1 MKTSKRFGLVAL
13 VATIL
18 GLAGLTSCSLFKGM
32 LGTNENMGS
41 KVQTSTTSSS
51 STKNSSGQN
60 TTNSKSKN
68 KMPTP
73 KIFHTEEFI
82 NTMIFVEGG
91 SFQMGSDDG
100 DASSKPVHKVT
111 VDSFYMSRTPV
122 SLTLYG
128 ETTGKWPFDYHRIF
142 SVENYDIPA
151 EYAHLISAEGV
162 SWYEA
167 IRFCNLLSIQEGLTP
182 CYAANG
188 SKDAVTYSYCEK
200 NSFWDNYTE
209 VIDGEITCD
218 WNANGYR
225 LPTEAEWEYAA
236 RGGKYMSPYKF
247 SGSNNYKEV
256 IKTNYEYLAQKL
268 PNKLELYDMTGGPEW
283 CWDYYSSNYYKE
295 SNNTLNPRGP
305 KTGELFEKYLYPED
319 NQKVMGRVTR
329 GGYGFGQPQH
339 SMVYARLGEVPEFFS
354 STAGPMTAQF
364 RIVRNG
370 K

>member
-1 MKTSKRFGLVAL
+1 MKTSKKGLVAL

-68 KMPTP
+68 KMPAP
-73 KIFHTEEFI
+73 KIFHSEEFI

-122 SLTLYG
+122 SLKLYG
-128 ETTGKWPFDYHRIF
+128 ETTGQWPYDYSRIF
-142 SVENYDIPA
+142 RVANQDIPA
-151 EYAHLISAEGV
+151 EYDHLISAEGV

-167 IRFCNLLSIQEGLTP
+167 IQFCNLLSIQEGLIP

-188 SKDAVTYSYCEK
+188 SKDAVTYGYCGK

-218 WNANGYR
+218 WNANGFR

-256 IKTNYEYLAQKL
+256 IKMNYEYLAQKL
-268 PNKLELYDMTGGPEW
+268 PNKLELYDMTGGQEW

-305 KTGELFEKYLYPED
+305 KTGELVEKYLYPED
-319 NQKVMGRVTR
+319 NQKVVGRVTR
-329 GGYGFGQPQH
+329 GGICSSSPLY
-339 SMVYARLGEVPEFFS
+339 SMVYARSGEVPEFFS
-354 STAGPMTAQF
+354 STAGPFTTKF
-364 RIVRNG
+364 RIVKNA